1 MSFFSFCSRQHSH
14 FIGIWVVWFQ
24 KQSEQ
29 KNSGYFLD
37 KLEASSDGSWNAED
51 SMLSCGLSVRFILSR
66 NTRRDMTH
74 ATWVFEKY
82 KTSLQFA
89 LALLLETRLLDQRD
103 GGS

>member
-1 MSFFSFCSRQHSH
+1 MSFFSFCSRKNSH

-24 KQSEQ
+24 TVEQ
-29 KNSGYFLD
+29 KNSEYFLD

-51 SMLSCGLSVRFILSR
+51 LMLSCGLSVRCILSR

-74 ATWVFEKY
+74 ATTWVFVKY
-82 KTSLQFA
+82 KTSLQFS
-89 LALLLETRLLDQRD
+89 LALLFETRLLDQRD